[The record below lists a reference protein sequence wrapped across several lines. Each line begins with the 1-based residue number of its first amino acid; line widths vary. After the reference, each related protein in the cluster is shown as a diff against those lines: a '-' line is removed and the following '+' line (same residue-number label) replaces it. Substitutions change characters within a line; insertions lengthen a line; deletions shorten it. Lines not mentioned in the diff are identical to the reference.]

1 MGREFGFVAVRQ
13 TWGQDR
19 VFFVDAE
26 CSQHSVPRAWT
37 DMRDEDPFVSVA
49 AGRSPFR
56 VVDLVA
62 LSELLD
68 GLRSHATSPGCN
80 EDYAAYVRGILPR

>member
-1 MGREFGFVAVRQ
+1 VTHPFHPRAGRAFVFVAVRQ

-19 VFFVDAE
+19 VFVFDDDGTQW
-26 CSQHSVPRAWT
+26 SIPRAWT
-37 DMRDEDPFVSVA
+37 DMRDEDPIVTVA

-56 VVDLVA
+56 VVDLIA

-68 GLRSHATSPGCN
+68 GPCLADDAP
-80 EDYAAYVRGILPR
+80 VL